1 MYGIMNSCT
10 TSLRVL
16 ISIYLLQID
25 KNRIDASGMI
35 EETAGNEIASSEVK
49 PSDSKFD
56 DSQPIATRTRTSQT
70 RRKPKI
76 E

>member
-1 MYGIMNSCT
+1 MYNQQLYSQFECPH
-10 TSLRVL
+10 
-16 ISIYLLQID
+16 IYLLLQID

-49 PSDSKFD
+49 PSGSKLD

>member
-1 MYGIMNSCT
+1 M
-10 TSLRVL
+10 
-16 ISIYLLQID
+16 QID

-35 EETAGNEIASSEVK
+35 EETAGNEISSSEVK
-49 PSDSKFD
+49 PSDTKLD